1 MCAKL
6 WMCHVLF
13 FLLSPGGSFPHLKLE
28 IEFTGHSW
36 ASLALTMRI
45 VKMGGASEVAGL
57 SNTLLGD
64 LGPKHRSEQ
73 LDSSNAAR
81 SSEGCRFGQGRSI
94 RRENILIHRAS
105 GWIQWFGA
113 LIWW

>member
-6 WMCHVLF
+6 WMCHRLF
-13 FLLSPGGSFPHLKLE
+13 FFTVTGGSFPHLKLE
-28 IEFTGHSW
+28 MEFTCHSW
-36 ASLALTMRI
+36 TSLALTMRI

-81 SSEGCRFGQGRSI
+81 SSEGC
-94 RRENILIHRAS
+94 
-105 GWIQWFGA
+105 
-113 LIWW
+113 